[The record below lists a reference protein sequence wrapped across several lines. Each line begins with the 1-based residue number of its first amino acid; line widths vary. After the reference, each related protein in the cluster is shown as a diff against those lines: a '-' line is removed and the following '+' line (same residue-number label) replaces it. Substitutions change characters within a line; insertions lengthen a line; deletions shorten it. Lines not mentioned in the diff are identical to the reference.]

1 MRNVIIA
8 LVSFGLFCSAANS
21 EELSYQSFFS
31 KKQNFDTDGTELY
44 RSNYHL
50 KQNKKFGIGLAM
62 GGANGVL
69 GIESQFNLDPGLALV
84 LGMGTGP
91 SYGTFNVQA
100 KYSFEALY
108 LSPYVKGGYSKWFN
122 SGAVKSTAT
131 SSDILRQIYSDK
143 DLKAGKFDANFVVAS
158 VGAEYN
164 QLEGELAGVNFFG
177 EMTLLAEMQKV
188 KVAPSGAIG
197 ITYFY

>member
-8 LVSFGLFCSAANS
+8 LVSFGLFCSTLHAEDFS
-21 EELSYQSFFS
+21 SQSFFS

-44 RSNYHL
+44 TSNYHL
-50 KQNKKFGIGLAM
+50 KKHKKFGIGLAM

-69 GIESQFNLDPGLALV
+69 GLESQFNLDPGLALV

-100 KYSFEALY
+100 KYSFESLY

-122 SGAVKSTAT
+122 SGSAKSTAT

-177 EMTLLAEMQKV
+177 EMTLLTEMQKV
-188 KVAPSGAIG
+188 KVAPSGAVG